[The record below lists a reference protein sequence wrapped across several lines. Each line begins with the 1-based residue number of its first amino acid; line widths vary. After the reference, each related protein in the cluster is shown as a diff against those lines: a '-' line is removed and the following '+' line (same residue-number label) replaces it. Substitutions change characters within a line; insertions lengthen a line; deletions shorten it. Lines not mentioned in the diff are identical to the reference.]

1 MRVLVPRI
9 GVDSRLVD
17 LGIAKDGTIEVPT
30 DYDRAGWLETGPVP
44 GARGPAVIAGHVDS
58 RSRPAVFYRLR
69 ELRIGD
75 EVVVVRADGRKVR
88 FTVDDVQQYPKNK
101 FPTDEVYGPS
111 PGPVLRLITCGG
123 SFDRSVGHYRDNVVV
138 YAS

>member
-1 MRVLVPRI
+1 M
-9 GVDSRLVD
+9 
-17 LGIAKDGTIEVPT
+17 PT

-69 ELRIGD
+69 EPADRRRGGRGARRRQ
-75 EVVVVRADGRKVR
+75 EGAVHRRRCATVSQKQVPDGRGLR
-88 FTVDDVQQYPKNK
+88 
-101 FPTDEVYGPS
+101 
-111 PGPVLRLITCGG
+111 PVARAGAAPDHLRRR
-123 SFDRSVGHYRDNVVV
+123 FDRSVGHYRDNVVV